1 LTGVEDVVTKAPRIS
16 VVVPVFNCEDSVVEA
31 LDSIF
36 ATGYPDLEVLVVD
49 DGSSDRSGAILRE
62 YQASHPQRNLR
73 LLQHSGCR
81 NLGIVASRNLAIG
94 VATGRY
100 LSFLDAD
107 DTYYPNRFERSI
119 PHLEAHPEL
128 DAVFEPFEYVFD
140 SGLRSARLQDLA
152 ESRRNSDAGTSP
164 VLDARTLSGPH
175 LYDAFLKGRLAKSA
189 TSVTLRTSVF
199 RDYGLFPET
208 RIVTDRVLWLK
219 LFASNR
225 IAACGNE
232 PVTGYRIHDQSI
244 CARHAGKGSALAG
257 PLWALAHTYRWM
269 RGRDIPPVNRSMTR
283 DAIRGKYYQ
292 YCSGILSRE
301 HARVKHLVLVPM
313 EVALSAPSL
322 LSEVRWWKALL
333 VLWSRG
339 LLNGR

>member
-1 LTGVEDVVTKAPRIS
+1 MTGVEFPVTKSPRIS
-16 VVVPVFNCEDSVVEA
+16 VVVPVFNCEGTVADA

-36 ATGYPDLEVLVVD
+36 ATEYPELEVLVVD
-49 DGSSDRSGAILRE
+49 DGSSDRSGAILQQYRD
-62 YQASHPQRNLR
+62 SHRQRNLR
-73 LLQHSGCR
+73 LLQHPNGC
-81 NLGIVASRNLAIG
+81 NLGIVASRNLA
-94 VATGRY
+94 VLAATGRY
-100 LSFLDAD
+100 LCFLDAD
-107 DTYYPNRFERSI
+107 DTYYPNRFERSV
-119 PHLEAHPEL
+119 PHLETHPEL

-152 ESRRNSDAGTSP
+152 ASRRDSAAGTSP
-164 VLDARTLSGPH
+164 VLDARTLSGTE

-269 RGRDIPPVNRSMTR
+269 RGRDISAVNRSMTR
-283 DAIRGKYYQ
+283 NAIRGKFYQ

-301 HARVKHLVLVPM
+301 HERLRHLVLVPM

-322 LSEVRWWKALL
+322 LAELRWWKALL

-339 LLNGR
+339 LLHGR